1 MGRVQVARRSLKSDY
16 LKALAHPVRL
26 EILEYLKEGEQA
38 VGDIVSAVGIGQSNV
53 SRHLAALKNANVL
66 VSRQEGANVYYAV
79 ADDRIFRVL
88 RLTDAVLRATL
99 KEKIS
104 LFGGNL

>member
-1 MGRVQVARRSLKSDY
+1 MGRVRVARQSYKAYY

-26 EILEYLKEGEQA
+26 EILGCLKEGEQA

-53 SRHLAALKNANVL
+53 SRHLAALKNANIL
-66 VSRQEGANVYYAV
+66 TSRQEGANVYYAV
-79 ADDRIFRVL
+79 TDDRIFRIL
-88 RLTDAVLRATL
+88 RLIEAIL
-99 KEKIS
+99 KSTARERFS